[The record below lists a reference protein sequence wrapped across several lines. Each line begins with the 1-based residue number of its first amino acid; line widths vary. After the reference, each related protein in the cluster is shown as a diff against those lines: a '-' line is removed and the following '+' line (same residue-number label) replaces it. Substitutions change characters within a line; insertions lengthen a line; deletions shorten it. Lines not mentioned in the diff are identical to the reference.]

1 MTYRHLAYLCF
12 PALAFM
18 AGTAAAAPA
27 VSQATPGA
35 APDVVT
41 VPIQLVQQTVIV
53 APSAPP
59 APQTEAVPPPPVT
72 TGQQAY
78 WQPGHWSWT
87 MSGWVWVGGV
97 YVTPSQPA
105 TAWVPGQWVSQ
116 PGGGYVWMDGH
127 WQS

>member
-1 MTYRHLAYLCF
+1 MLYRRIAYLSL

-18 AGTAAAAPA
+18 AGAAVAAPVGA
-27 VSQATPGA
+27 PATPDGPPPA
-35 APDVVT
+35 VRFVD
-41 VPIQLVQQTVIV
+41 QTVIV

-59 APQTEAVPPPPVT
+59 APRAEIVPPPPVT
-72 TGQQAY
+72 TGALAY

-87 MSGWVWVGGV
+87 NAGWVWVGGV
-97 YVTPSQPA
+97 YVTPSQPR
-105 TAWVPGQWVSQ
+105 TAWVPGQWVTQ